1 MPLTMLQLLDKLGS
15 NIKSE
20 SDNRSDPQDGWISPW
35 LGRLLKLTRK
45 VSYRQGKSMQ
55 LLGLRLF
62 NVGYELAV
70 CARSQYH

>member
-1 MPLTMLQLLDKLGS
+1 MLDKLGS

-35 LGRLLKLTRK
+35 LGWLLKLTRK